1 MSFLVSQKV
10 VRCKGRYG
18 WFVIEVVR
26 LKWDCKDDGFVVA
39 SLRGLL
45 DGRNQR
51 EIKNNDDG
59 LRATRLSNKA
69 T

>member
-1 MSFLVSQKV
+1 M
-10 VRCKGRYG
+10 
-18 WFVIEVVR
+18 IEVVR
-26 LKWDCKDDGFVVA
+26 LKWDCKDDGFGVA

-59 LRATRLSNKA
+59 LRATRL
-69 T
+69 